1 MIMIRRS
8 AGTAAGPARTTR
20 PSRAPR
26 PRPLDAAA
34 AAPLATRGLFA
45 PLLLTDDAA
54 KLPEALEEYLLSVQP
69 GYEDDPGQAVYNR
82 AWILGDDE
90 AVSVDQQAQI
100 DRIMEL
106 IPVQPTSP

>member
-1 MIMIRRS
+1 M
-8 AGTAAGPARTTR
+8 RTT
-20 PSRAPR
+20 
-26 PRPLDAAA
+26 L
-34 AAPLATRGLFA
+34 
-45 PLLLTDDAA
+45 
-54 KLPEALEEYLLSVQP
+54 
-69 GYEDDPGQAVYNR
+69 GQAVYNR